1 MIMNHG
7 WTLERK
13 KKQAEAIKRWK
24 PWIQSTGPKTEEG
37 KKASSMNAL
46 KHGMRS
52 AGNREVERLI
62 AQLGRL
68 EREMREEISL
78 G

>member
-1 MIMNHG
+1 MSLMAAG
-7 WTLERK
+7 RGL
-13 KKQAEAIKRWK
+13 
-24 PWIQSTGPKTEEG
+24 
-37 KKASSMNAL
+37 ASSQNAL

-78 G
+78 V